1 LEDQMIIQLFFE
13 RSEKAIES
21 VSRKYENLC
30 KSISY
35 RIVRNEQDVEEC
47 LNDAYLAAW
56 NTIPPQ
62 CPNPLSAYVCKL
74 VRNISIKRYRR
85 NTATKRN
92 TYYDMALDEISEC
105 LIGRER
111 TEESLD
117 EKEITECINRFLDT
131 LEQIDRV
138 IFVKR
143 YWFCNEIK
151 EIANE
156 VGESSNYVNVHLHR
170 VKTKLR
176 NHMITEGYL

>member
-1 LEDQMIIQLFFE
+1 
-13 RSEKAIES
+13 
-21 VSRKYENLC
+21 
-30 KSISY
+30 
-35 RIVRNEQDVEEC
+35 
-47 LNDAYLAAW
+47 
-56 NTIPPQ
+56 
-62 CPNPLSAYVCKL
+62 
-74 VRNISIKRYRR
+74 
-85 NTATKRN
+85 
-92 TYYDMALDEISEC
+92 MALDEISEC

-170 VKTKLR
+170 MKIKLR
-176 NHMITEGYL
+176 KHMVTEG

>member
-1 LEDQMIIQLFFE
+1 MGGVFLEDQMIIQLFFE

-21 VSRKYENLC
+21 VSRKYGNLC

-62 CPNPLSAYVCKL
+62 CPNPLSAYICKL

-92 TYYDMALDEISEC
+92 T
-105 LIGRER
+105 G
-111 TEESLD
+111 
-117 EKEITECINRFLDT
+117 
-131 LEQIDRV
+131 
-138 IFVKR
+138 
-143 YWFCNEIK
+143 
-151 EIANE
+151 
-156 VGESSNYVNVHLHR
+156 
-170 VKTKLR
+170 
-176 NHMITEGYL
+176 